1 MPPTAPSSGVLF
13 VLFLTLSTIYYETL
27 QPSVPGGDSGEL
39 VTEAYQLGLPHPPG
53 YPLHSML
60 GYLASHTPFRTTVA
74 RDLNLLSAF
83 FGAVTSSIIYAA
95 TVLLI
100 AGRGRGRDDP
110 MMEEEEN
117 SNDTILLSHFAGIL
131 AAFSF
136 SLSPLVWTYSI
147 TAEVFAL
154 NNFFSR

>member
-1 MPPTAPSSGVLF
+1 MPPSAPSSGVLL

-83 FGAVTSSIIYAA
+83 FGAATSSIIYAA
-95 TVLLI
+95 TVMLI
-100 AGRGRGRDDP
+100 AGRDDS
-110 MMEEEEN
+110 MMEEEEHVT

-131 AAFSF
+131 AALSF